1 MDILNLLYMPFTQA
15 DVDFRKGSGGTKL
28 AYIDAR
34 TVMKRLDDVMGIDGW
49 QDKYKS
55 IENRTICELSLKIN
69 GVWITKSDG
78 AGDTKIEGAKGG
90 ISDSFKR
97 AAVKF
102 GVGRYLYYLPKEVN
116 SFDQMPA
123 WALQSTKRIDKELM
137 QRVLIAL
144 IEAIESDDS
153 VQAKDALEGL
163 SEREQSF
170 LWSMTNS
177 KQKSAIHSLTYQEE
191 AA

>member
-1 MDILNLLYMPFTQA
+1 MDILNLLYMPFTRA
-15 DVDFRKGSGGTKL
+15 EVDFRPGSNGVKL

>member
-1 MDILNLLYMPFTQA
+1 MDVLTMLNMPFSQA
-15 DVDFRKGSGGTKL
+15 EVDFRQGGGGRQL

-49 QDKYKS
+49 QDSYRS

-69 GVWITKSDG
+69 GAWVTKCDG

-102 GVGRYLYYLPKEVN
+102 GIGRYLYYLEKNVN
-116 SFDQMPA
+116 SFEQMPD
-123 WALQSTKRIDKELM
+123 WAKQSTKRPDKELM
-137 QRVLIAL
+137 QKVLIAL
-144 IEAIESDDS
+144 LDAIESDDS
-153 VQAKDALEGL
+153 VLAKEAMQGL

-170 LWSMTNS
+170 IWSMTSS
-177 KQKSAIHSLTYQEE
+177 KQKSAIHSLTYTEE

>member
-15 DVDFRKGSGGTKL
+15 EVDFRPGSNGVKL

-49 QDKYKS
+49 QDSYKS

-102 GVGRYLYYLPKEVN
+102 GIGRYLYYLPKDVN
-116 SFDQMPA
+116 SFDQMPI

-170 LWSMTNS
+170 VWSMTSS
-177 KQKSAIHSLTYQEE
+177 KQKSAIHSLTFEE
-191 AA
+191 VAA

>member
-1 MDILNLLYMPFTQA
+1 MDILNLLYMPFSRA
-15 DVDFRKGSGGTKL
+15 EVEFKPGGGQQL

-34 TVMKRLDDVMGIDGW
+34 AVMKRLDDVMGIDGW
-49 QDKYKS
+49 QDSYKS

-116 SFDQMPA
+116 SFEQMPI

-137 QRVLIAL
+137 QRVLMAL

-170 LWSMTNS
+170 VWSMTSS
-177 KQKSAIHSLTYQEE
+177 KQKSAIHSLTFEE
-191 AA
+191 VAA

>member
-1 MDILNLLYMPFTQA
+1 MPFTRA
-15 DVDFRKGSGGTKL
+15 EVDFKPGGGQQL

-34 TVMKRLDDVMGIDGW
+34 SVMKRLDDVMGIDGW
-49 QDKYKS
+49 QDSYKS

-102 GVGRYLYYLPKEVN
+102 GIGRYLYYLPKDVN
-116 SFDQMPA
+116 SFDQMPT

-137 QRVLIAL
+137 QRVLMAL
-144 IEAIESDDS
+144 IEAIKSDDS

-170 LWSMTNS
+170 IWSITNS
-177 KQKSAIHSLTYQEE
+177 KQKSAIHSLTFEE
-191 AA
+191 VAA